1 VAYFTLLG
9 HVLSRGFSRRAEL
22 PGPAALSSPRP
33 RRAALSSPRPRRAA
47 LSSPRPR
54 RAALSA
60 PVGRAALS
68 GRATPSAPGRPALR

>member
-47 LSSPRPR
+47 LS
-54 RAALSA
+54 A